1 MKSQKNHCCY
11 TSWQSLTPTIFWVL
25 GSHICFI
32 NPSNKRFL
40 IHFNLSVLLLVSWE
54 ESFHRCLGRHFFRVV
69 ILWFRRSIPNE
80 LVFLYTMIQLF
91 EKYFKF
97 CLSFTPSRLEHKNSI
112 CYYSLLVKNNNKPV
126 DQPRR
131 NVCLE
136 CSSGLRSETL
146 AWNDK
151 ALILISSMGRRDR
164 ESNGGMEGQKERRRV
179 REKTKEKGRGE
190 MGEG

>member
-1 MKSQKNHCCY
+1 MRREF
-11 TSWQSLTPTIFWVL
+11 PPV
-25 GSHICFI
+25 
-32 NPSNKRFL
+32 P
-40 IHFNLSVLLLVSWE
+40 WE
-54 ESFHRCLGRHFFRVV
+54 TFFRVG

-112 CYYSLLVKNNNKPV
+112 CYYSLLVKNNHKPV
-126 DQPRR
+126 DQLRR

-136 CSSGLRSETL
+136 CSSGLRRETL

-151 ALILISSMGRRDR
+151 VRILISSMGRR
-164 ESNGGMEGQKERRRV
+164 NGERDGGTEGQKEGGRV
-179 REKTKEKGRGE
+179 REKKQKRSGKRRDRGRIAKERHRGRKRQEQKVDRRERCSQLAVLFRWLCLVESWTGFLFS
-190 MGEG
+190 